1 MEVKLHYFH
10 GHGSTTAV
18 AVKIFLPL
26 LIEFGNSKLF
36 ELYLIFHYGTTTAV
50 KTKGFTSV
58 NVVVLRLYQQMIWRI
73 CIQH

>member
-1 MEVKLHYFH
+1 MVMEVKLHYFR

-36 ELYLIFHYGTTTAV
+36 ELYLNFDHGTTAAV
-50 KTKGFTSV
+50 ETELFTSV
-58 NVVVLRLYQQMIWRI
+58 IMLVPWFYLQMF
-73 CIQH
+73 